1 LSPGEQLAAR
11 ALHPIVVVSLAWVG
25 LWYGLVPRV
34 PKLPSAV
41 LSSSV
46 GVVLLVSL
54 GLLWRGHVRTATWA
68 FIIALWCWGAVMA
81 VLFGGIHSVALI
93 SFVPG
98 FVTAAILLGKKVAMW
113 SALGFLAFTLSL
125 AVIEM
130 TGLRAPHYSP
140 LPPLLLWIGVPVT
153 GLIAALPLNELLR
166 FLRESLDIVQRQLDA
181 LRSSGQ
187 SLRESEAR
195 YRAILESVRDG
206 IVVADAQTGQILS
219 INPAA
224 ERLAG
229 NRIEELQSLLTSEL
243 GRAAARDFS
252 GLVEAKVTRSE
263 GDSTPVEL
271 SSAVVPLSEDRR
283 LLVGVFRDVSERKAA
298 ELERSKLEDRIRQ
311 AQRLETV
318 GRLAG
323 GVAHDF
329 NNLLTVINGFSRLVL
344 DRLPPGDANWVALE
358 EIRKAGDRAAT
369 LTQQLLAFSRK
380 QIVQPKPLDLNVLLL
395 DMQPMLRSLLNE
407 EIELL
412 PRLATA
418 LPSIE
423 ADPIHMHQVVVN
435 LVTNARDA
443 MPQGGKLIVETA
455 ALDLDSG
462 DAGAPPDLRPGL
474 YVVLSVSDD
483 GEGMETVRRRLFEP
497 FFTTKEVG
505 KGTGL
510 GLSTVYGIVQQS
522 RGAITVD
529 SQVGKGSTLRVY
541 LPARKAPVPAGEPAS
556 PDPLRGSETILVV
569 EDQDDVRNLI
579 VQILRAHGYR
589 VLEAA
594 NGYQAL
600 EEAARHPEV
609 LHLMIT
615 DVVMPGM
622 RGPELARRLASVHP
636 GTRVLFTSGYSET
649 RNGLESSVPYIAK
662 PFTAASLAEKVRE
675 VLAGEF
681 RNRIRT
687 DQP

>member
-1 LSPGEQLAAR
+1 M
-11 ALHPIVVVSLAWVG
+11 VVSLAWVG
-25 LWYGLVPRV
+25 LWYALVPQL

-41 LSSSV
+41 LSGAI
-46 GVVLLVSL
+46 GVALLVSL
-54 GLLWRGHVRTATWA
+54 GLLWRGHVRTATWVY
-68 FIIALWCWGAVMA
+68 IIVLWCWGAVMA
-81 VLFGGIHSVALI
+81 VLSGGIHSVALV

-113 SALGFLAFTLSL
+113 SALCFLAFTLTL
-125 AVIEM
+125 AVIET
-130 TGLRAPHYSP
+130 TGLRASPYSP
-140 LPPLLLWIGVPVT
+140 LPPLVLWIGVPVT
-153 GLIAALPLNELLR
+153 VLIAALPLNELLR
-166 FLRESLDIVQRQLDA
+166 YLRESLDTVQRQLDA

-229 NRIEELQSLLTSEL
+229 NRIEELQGLLTSEL
-243 GRAAARDFS
+243 GRAAPRDFS
-252 GLVEAKVTRSE
+252 GLVEAQVTRSE

-283 LLVGVFRDVSERKAA
+283 LLVGVFRDISERKAA

-344 DRLPPGDANWVALE
+344 DRLPPGDVNWVALE

-380 QIVQPKPLDLNVLLL
+380 QIAQPKALDLNVLLV
-395 DMQPMLRSLLNE
+395 DMQPMLQSLVNDD
-407 EIELL
+407 IELL
-412 PRLATA
+412 PRLAAA

-443 MPQGGKLIVETA
+443 MPKGGKLIVETA

-462 DAGAPPDLRPGL
+462 DANAPPDLRPGL

-483 GEGMETVRRRLFEP
+483 GVGMDETVRRRLFEP

-522 RGAITVD
+522 RGAITVE

-556 PDPLRGSETILVV
+556 ADPLHGSETILVV
-569 EDQDDVRNLI
+569 EDQDDVRKLI

-594 NGYQAL
+594 DGYQAL
-600 EEAARHPEV
+600 DEAAHHPEV
-609 LHLMIT
+609 LDLMIA

-622 RGPELARRLASVHP
+622 PGPELARRLVSVHP

-649 RNGLESSVPYIAK
+649 RKGLESSVPYLAK
-662 PFTAASLAEKVRE
+662 PFTPAGLVGKVRE
-675 VLAGEF
+675 VLASEIQKPDK
-681 RNRIRT
+681 N
-687 DQP
+687 

>member
-1 LSPGEQLAAR
+1 
-11 ALHPIVVVSLAWVG
+11 
-25 LWYGLVPRV
+25 
-34 PKLPSAV
+34 
-41 LSSSV
+41 
-46 GVVLLVSL
+46 LLGHSNGSL
-54 GLLWRGHVRTATWA
+54 GT
-68 FIIALWCWGAVMA
+68 
-81 VLFGGIHSVALI
+81 
-93 SFVPG
+93 
-98 FVTAAILLGKKVAMW
+98 
-113 SALGFLAFTLSL
+113 
-125 AVIEM
+125 
-130 TGLRAPHYSP
+130 
-140 LPPLLLWIGVPVT
+140 
-153 GLIAALPLNELLR
+153 
-166 FLRESLDIVQRQLDA
+166 
-181 LRSSGQ
+181 
-187 SLRESEAR
+187 
-195 YRAILESVRDG
+195 
-206 IVVADAQTGQILS
+206 
-219 INPAA
+219 
-224 ERLAG
+224 
-229 NRIEELQSLLTSEL
+229 
-243 GRAAARDFS
+243 
-252 GLVEAKVTRSE
+252 GLVEAKVTRNE

-271 SSAVVPLSEDRR
+271 SSAVVPLSEDRL

-358 EIRKAGDRAAT
+358 EIRKAGDRAAA

-380 QIVQPKPLDLNVLLL
+380 QIAQPKPLDLNVLLV
-395 DMQPMLRSLLNE
+395 DMQPMLRSLVNE

-443 MPQGGKLIVETA
+443 MPKGGKLIVETT

-462 DAGAPPDLRPGL
+462 DADAPPDLRPGL

-483 GEGMETVRRRLFEP
+483 GEGMDETVRRRLFEP

-569 EDQDDVRNLI
+569 EDQDDVRKLI

-600 EEAARHPEV
+600 DEAARHPEV

-622 RGPELARRLASVHP
+622 PGPELARRLASVHP

-649 RNGLESSVPYIAK
+649 RNGLESSLPYIAK
-662 PFTAASLAEKVRE
+662 PFTPASLVGKVRE
-675 VLAGEF
+675 VLAGEIQEPDK
-681 RNRIRT
+681 N
-687 DQP
+687 